1 MNKII
6 REVENDLAKK
16 FQYIVWVGGCDDYYS
31 NYKDAKRDADQW
43 KAKGYNDVIIEKIQK
58 GGAEAGF
65 VAQLLFYP
73 EAEQLFVLRSSR
85 LANVWFWSCKKIK
98 KDVDLC
104 SNQYYIYIKSI
115 SAKGE
120 KL

>member
-120 KL
+120 RL